1 MSFKTAIFATI
12 KSLKPEAYT
21 CPVTG
26 EKAYIKRFTVAER
39 ENYIYAVNKA
49 QDGLSNATGF
59 TMIMCDEK
67 GNLLFG
73 EDDIEKIAALPDDI
87 VGSALKAFNTQKT
100 LGIEQAEKN
109 SEPT

>member
-12 KSLKPEAYT
+12 KSLKPEPYT

-26 EKAYIKRFTVAER
+26 GKAYIKRFTVAER
-39 ENYIYAVNKA
+39 ENYMYAVNKA

-59 TMIMCDEK
+59 TMIMCDDK

-73 EDDIEKIAALPDDI
+73 KEDIEKIATLPDGI
-87 VGSALKAFNTQKT
+87 VGSALAAFNTQKT
-100 LGIEQAEKN
+100 LSVEQAEKN

>member
-1 MSFKTAIFATI
+1 MSFKTAIFATA
-12 KSLKPEAYT
+12 KDLKPEPYT

-39 ENYIYAVNKA
+39 ENYVYAVNKA

-59 TMIMCDEK
+59 TMIMCDDK

-73 EDDIEKIAALPDDI
+73 ADDIEKIAALPSEI
-87 VGSALKAFNTQKT
+87 VGSALSAFNTQKIPT
-100 LGIEQAEKN
+100 AEQAEKN